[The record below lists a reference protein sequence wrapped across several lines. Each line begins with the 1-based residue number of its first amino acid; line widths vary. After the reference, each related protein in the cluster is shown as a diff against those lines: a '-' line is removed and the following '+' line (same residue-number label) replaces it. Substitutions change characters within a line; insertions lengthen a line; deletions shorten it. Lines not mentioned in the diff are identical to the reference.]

1 MNKIMVLA
9 VLVCLAWTTIAAAN
23 PVGTSGGF
31 TVYADPG
38 ASGASIIDYAGFIP
52 LYVVHTGYTP
62 AMASQFIAPKPPC
75 FDATYIG
82 DNSPFSTTI
91 GTSQSGISIAY
102 GVCLDPPIHILTIN
116 YLGSGNT
123 GPCCFYALDCDPQDP
138 AGIPGRISAVDCATE
153 PSRFYIPVGIS
164 WINYSF
170 ATGCGTPVENTTWGK
185 IKSQYS
191 DDALAR
197 IQ

>member
-1 MNKIMVLA
+1 MNKITVLA
-9 VLVCLAWTTIAAAN
+9 VTACLAWTTIAAAN
-23 PVGTSGGF
+23 PVGTSSGF

-38 ASGASIIDYAGFIP
+38 ASGASIIANGGYMS
-52 LYVVHTGYTP
+52 LYVVHTGGVP

-75 FDATYIG
+75 FDAIYIG
-82 DNSPFSTTI
+82 DTTPFATTI
-91 GTSQSGISIAY
+91 GTSQTGISVAY
-102 GVCLDPPIHILTIN
+102 GMCIDPPIHILTIL
-116 YLGSGNT
+116 YLDSGNT
-123 GPCCFYALDCDPQDP
+123 GTCCNYALDCDPHDP

-164 WINYSF
+164 WINYSL

-191 DDALAR
+191 DDSLSR

>member
-9 VLVCLAWTTIAAAN
+9 VAACLAWTTIAVAN

-31 TVYADPG
+31 TVYADAG
-38 ASGASIIDYAGFIP
+38 ASGASIIDQAGFMP
-52 LYVVHTGYTP
+52 LYVIHPGYLP
-62 AMASQFIAPKPPC
+62 ATASQFIAPRPPC
-75 FDATYIG
+75 FDAIFIG
-82 DNSPFSTTI
+82 DTHSFALFI
-91 GTSQSGISIAY
+91 GDSQTGVSIAY
-102 GVCLDPPIHILTIN
+102 GMCIEPPIHIMTIN
-116 YLGSGNT
+116 YFSTGNT
-123 GPCCFYALDCDPQDP
+123 GSCCFYALDCDPHDL

-164 WINYSF
+164 WINFSW
-170 ATGCGTPVENTTWGK
+170 ATGCGTPVESTTWGG

-191 DDALAR
+191 DNVLSR